1 MREEESL
8 EQQFLDFYQARVVN
22 HARSAA
28 RFPSPRYF
36 TDPTDA
42 DIIRDSRDFFYQEY
56 RDRSME
62 YDRVLV
68 VEIPSRSLSVMARTY
83 QQFTGTTGPGGSK
96 VAMDI
101 LNRQW
106 EEKRIRD
113 NNPAVQLAW
122 EQYSLMLN
130 LASNGKNLD

>member
-68 VEIPSRSLSVMARTY
+68 VEIPSRSLSTMARNH
-83 QQFTGTTGPGGSK
+83 QQFTRSAGPGGSK
-96 VAMDI
+96 VAVDV

-113 NNPAVQLAW
+113 TNPAVQLAW
-122 EQYSLMLN
+122 EQYSLMLH